1 MTNNTPSD
9 HLSVFGYEGK
19 ERLRSTGGLTLPRS
33 KLVNLDS
40 AVLSDHDAARRVL
53 SLKLC
58 NFDMRYWRLALLHI
72 AVHLPEHNSFI
83 ILQFHRA
90 KVSVLHTIDNDGG
103 SLGSGSLI
111 FR

>member
-9 HLSVFGYEGK
+9 YLSVFGYEGK
-19 ERLRSTGGLTLPRS
+19 ERLRSTCGLTLPRG
-33 KLVNLDS
+33 KFVNLDC
-40 AVLSDHDAARRVL
+40 AVLSDNNAARRVL
-53 SLKLC
+53 CLKLC

-72 AVHLPEHNSFI
+72 AVHLPEYDSFI
-83 ILQFHRA
+83 FLQFHSA

-103 SLGSGSLI
+103 SLSSGSLI

>member
-1 MTNNTPSD
+1 MTDYTPSD
-9 HLSVFGYEGK
+9 YLSVFGYEGK

-40 AVLSDHDAARRVL
+40 AVLSDHDAARWVL

-72 AVHLPEHNSFI
+72 AVHLP
-83 ILQFHRA
+83 
-90 KVSVLHTIDNDGG
+90 
-103 SLGSGSLI
+103 
-111 FR
+111 